1 VLTTLFE
8 RSAAPETALAPVVRR
23 PTALMQPFGLSPDQR
38 FIYRSD
44 AYIWAFEQ
52 ITTAVRLREGLMLV
66 VGEPGTGKTLLCRT
80 LLSRLSGH
88 HPVCVV
94 VDPCVRI
101 EELLLQMLQDFG
113 VVQGGRPDRLSRHD
127 LVATLHRFL
136 ASLIPLNTT
145 AVLVIDEAQHLDF
158 AVLEQLRLLSNCESD
173 RAKLLQ
179 IVLVG
184 TPALEGICRSEHMQ
198 HFDQRIARRCRLSP
212 LNRQEV
218 LEYIENRLMVA
229 ALQPEEFSSP
239 AVNAI
244 ATLSGGIPRSINLL
258 CERSL
263 DLARRRGVSPI
274 NTVIVREAAKQLE
287 ISSSRPWFRNKRT
300 AVVASVLLAGVPP
313 ATWLWASQSARMT
326 PAAKVAAAAAPPS
339 TAVADR
345 AVFAAGADIPVV
357 IDDVTRGT
365 LTLADGLTIQ
375 VAAFR
380 ERDRA
385 ATVTQQLRGAGLPA
399 FRRMEPGGLRH
410 LVLVGPYVTDAETQS
425 VQQVLADQG
434 FRQTKVV
441 REDAGT
447 LLP

>member
-1 VLTTLFE
+1 MLTLFDH
-8 RSAAPETALAPVVRR
+8 RAVPQTALAPIVRR

-52 ITTAVRLREGLMLV
+52 ITTAVRQREGMMLV

-80 LLSRLSGH
+80 LLSRLSGR
-88 HPVCVV
+88 HPICVV

-113 VVQGGRPDRLSRHD
+113 VVQGALPDRMSRHD
-127 LVATLHRFL
+127 LVAALHRFL

-145 AVLVIDEAQHLDF
+145 AVLVIDEAQHLDP

-184 TPALEGICRSEHMQ
+184 TPALEGVCRSEDMH
-198 HFDQRIARRCRLSP
+198 HLDQRIARRCHLSP
-212 LNRQEV
+212 LNRKEV
-218 LEYIENRLMVA
+218 LEYIESRLMVA
-229 ALQPEEFSSP
+229 ALPADEFTGP

-244 ATLSGGIPRSINLL
+244 ASISGGIPRTVNLL

-274 NTVIVREAAKQLE
+274 NTSIVRRAARQLE
-287 ISSSRPWFRNKRT
+287 IPASRPWFKNKRT

-326 PAAKVAAAAAPPS
+326 PAAAVTSATAPAS
-339 TAVADR
+339 TTVPDR
-345 AVFAAGADIPVV
+345 AVYAAAADIPVV
-357 IDDVTRGT
+357 IDDVTSGT
-365 LTLADGLTIQ
+365 LALADGLTIQ

-380 ERDRA
+380 EPDRA
-385 ATVTQQLRGAGLPA
+385 AAVTQQLRGAGLPA

-410 LVLVGPYVTDAETQS
+410 LVLVGPYVTDTETQS
-425 VQQVLADQG
+425 AQQILSEQG
-434 FRQTKVV
+434 FRRTKVV

>member
-1 VLTTLFE
+1 VLTLFE
-8 RSAAPETALAPVVRR
+8 RSTAPPQTALAPIVRR

-44 AYIWAFEQ
+44 SYIWAFEQ
-52 ITTAVRLREGLMLV
+52 ITTAVQLREGLMLV

-80 LLSRLSGH
+80 LLSRLSGR
-88 HPVCVV
+88 HPICVV

-145 AVLVIDEAQHLDF
+145 AVLVIDEAQHLDP
-158 AVLEQLRLLSNCESD
+158 AVLEHLRLLSNCESD

-184 TPALEGICRSEHMQ
+184 TPALEDVCRSEDLH

-212 LNRQEV
+212 LNRKEV
-218 LEYIENRLMVA
+218 LEYIESRLMVA
-229 ALQPEEFSSP
+229 ALQPEEFTGP

-244 ATLSGGIPRSINLL
+244 ATLSCGIPRTVNLL

-274 NTVIVREAAKQLE
+274 NTSIVRQAAKQLE
-287 ISSSRPWFRNKRT
+287 IPSSRPWFMNKRT

-313 ATWLWASQSARMT
+313 ATWLCASQSARMT
-326 PAAKVAAAAAPPS
+326 PAAAVAPVSAAPS
-339 TAVADR
+339 TAVPDR

-357 IDDVTRGT
+357 IDDVTSGT
-365 LTLADGLTIQ
+365 LALADALTIQ

-380 ERDRA
+380 EPDRA
-385 ATVTQQLRGAGLPA
+385 AAVTQQLRGAGLPA
-399 FRRMEPGGLRH
+399 FRRLEPGGSRH
-410 LVLVGPYVTDAETQS
+410 LVLVGPYVTDAEAQS
-425 VQQVLADQG
+425 VQRILGEQG